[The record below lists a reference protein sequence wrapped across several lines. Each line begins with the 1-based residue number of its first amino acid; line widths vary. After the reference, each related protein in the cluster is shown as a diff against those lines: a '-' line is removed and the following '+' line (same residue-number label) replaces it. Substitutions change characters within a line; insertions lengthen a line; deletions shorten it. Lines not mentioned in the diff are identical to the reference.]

1 MTDEEEI
8 RIRTLENSQ
17 GQLQKDFSIMVNKQT
32 EIFNQQ
38 IQLDKSMTSI
48 LAKSDARFDDLI
60 QLEKTIRHFDD
71 SIKELSLKFERSPI
85 EHNRVVT
92 SATEK
97 LWEAL
102 REQEL
107 RFQDFKMESHN
118 VHTNLAETVKKDLM
132 STAKNHINL
141 LYACVLV
148 IFVMVGAFYVDIKSD
163 IKDNKDHIDDHHVEH
178 NTKGIL

>member
-1 MTDEEEI
+1 MNEEE
-8 RIRTLENSQ
+8 RIIALEMYQ
-17 GQLQKDFSIMVNKQT
+17 VQLQKDFSILVNKQT
-32 EIFNQQ
+32 EMFNQQ
-38 IQLDKSMTSI
+38 IQLDKTMTSV
-48 LAKSDARFDDLI
+48 LVKSDARFDELI

-71 SIKELSLKFERSPI
+71 SIKELTIKFERSPV

-118 VHTNLAETVKKDLM
+118 THTNLAATIKKELM
-132 STAKNHINL
+132 TTAKNHISL
-141 LYACVLV
+141 LYACVVLGAL
-148 IFVMVGAFYVDIKSD
+148 MVGAFYVDIKSD
-163 IKDNKDHIDDHHVEH
+163 IKDNTDHIDDHHVQH
-178 NTKGIL
+178 NTRTVL